1 MGESV
6 FLKEMTEYAAA
17 WEPVDVKE
25 IGPLIISYWPG
36 RITQPPPRYDTLLE
50 GM

>member
-1 MGESV
+1 M

-25 IGPLIISYWPG
+25 IGPLIISYRLG
-36 RITQPPPRYDTLLE
+36 RITQPPSRYDTPFE
-50 GM
+50 ACS